1 MCIKLLYTALF
12 TNVVLWTSYTVLFL
26 HKHTPF
32 DWLWVLI
39 TKLINQV
46 NCKGGK
52 QLAFIDFLYNDWLSK
67 RCIDQKKPLTG
78 CSSQYYTISLCVKNE
93 SLDSPLA
100 NLQRQVYKRAFT
112 FSRRVFLLSISFF
125 ELVGRTDRNRVLK
138 DSQVSGVFI
147 LGPPENEQEQE
158 VHQLQHNVKRRPKT
172 TCINGSKSKALF
184 QQQSQ

>member
-26 HKHTPF
+26 HKHTPS

-67 RCIDQKKPLTG
+67 RCIDQKNHLQVVAHNIILSP
-78 CSSQYYTISLCVKNE
+78 CVKNE
-93 SLDSPLA
+93 SLASPLE

-112 FSRRVFLLSISFF
+112 SFSRRVFLLSISFF

-147 LGPPENEQEQE
+147 LGPPENEQE

>member
-67 RCIDQKKPLTG
+67 RCIDQKKTTYRLLLTILYYLLVWKTRVSVHPWKICNVKFINVLSRLVVVCFSSLSLFSNLSGGLTG
-78 CSSQYYTISLCVKNE
+78 TECSKTAKSVVFLSWGRRRTNKRFTNSNTTSNV
-93 SLDSPLA
+93 D
-100 NLQRQVYKRAFT
+100 QRQRA
-112 FSRRVFLLSISFF
+112 
-125 ELVGRTDRNRVLK
+125 
-138 DSQVSGVFI
+138 
-147 LGPPENEQEQE
+147 
-158 VHQLQHNVKRRPKT
+158 
-172 TCINGSKSKALF
+172 
-184 QQQSQ
+184 